1 MADVATVFHWSP
13 LVMDPMS
20 LPELMEWH
28 ARAIERLKTMN
39 GVKD

>member
-13 LVMDPMS
+13 AGMDPMS
-20 LPELMEWH
+20 VPELMGWH
-28 ARAIERLKTMN
+28 RRAIERLKAMN